1 MPTAMSGLQ
10 LRGAAGT
17 DPTKATVHEK
27 TTDRCTGAVAIPSL
41 DPDMLRALLPAL
53 GTAGLADAEAADVP
67 LRGRVLRLR
76 LGFNPNSS
84 SVGTTVVVFLWGL
97 IASGA
102 VMSFTAA
109 VLAHRFRRKGVS
121 GGVAEAAGASS

>member
-1 MPTAMSGLQ
+1 
-10 LRGAAGT
+10 
-17 DPTKATVHEK
+17 VHE
-27 TTDRCTGAVAIPSL
+27 TTRHRCTAAAPSPSIPSL
-41 DPDMLRALLPAL
+41 DLDKLRALLPAL
-53 GTAGLADAEAADVP
+53 GTAGLAEADAADVP

-109 VLAHRFRRKGVS
+109 VLAHRFRRKGR
-121 GGVAEAAGASS
+121 GGDVAEAGAAS